1 MSDQRGSKVERA
13 DGQQSASD
21 HCVWSLIVGAVL
33 FHFLV
38 RPSATST
45 YPIDETA
52 GAASAARADELSP
65 SRPIPVAVVAPLEQV
80 LRGDELPARG
90 MRTRRVRDLLRGGR
104 STLAKQSSTGPSAA
118 ACQSIAFAP
127 RSTGDIK
134 QQRNGGANAY
144 Q

>member
-1 MSDQRGSKVERA
+1 MCGV
-13 DGQQSASD
+13 
-21 HCVWSLIVGAVL
+21 LIVGAVL

-52 GAASAARADELSP
+52 GAASATRADELSP
-65 SRPIPVAVVAPLEQV
+65 SPDPVAVVAPLEQV
-80 LRGDELPARG
+80 LRGDELPAMACEPDAFVTSSAAG
-90 MRTRRVRDLLRGGR
+90 GLRSR
-104 STLAKQSSTGPSAA
+104 KQSSTGPSAA
-118 ACQSIAFAP
+118 ACQSIACAP

-144 Q
+144 R